1 MTREAVD
8 WDGIAA
14 LPTVTAE
21 AGDLDVVELV
31 QLGLVPPSLRLTHTA
46 VTALAD
52 VEEVVVRD
60 VEATP
65 LLRGRRRADELLVE
79 PLRRVAPVA
88 DVPVAPRPDHPVDL
102 AVIVRATP
110 SAADLARVDAL
121 TTPRS
126 TVLWIG
132 LAGRTRAG
140 RGLLAAV
147 PELIAGRRHGEHR
160 IARVPW
166 PAPDSRGIF
175 ERPSLPSAASLAA
188 AYGARHHVVVGEA
201 HPGAQRS
208 DRGGT
213 VVFFTGLSGSG
224 KSTIA
229 KALRDALE
237 QRTDREV
244 TLLDGDDVRRMLSS
258 GLGFDAEGRAAN
270 VRRVSWVAALLAR
283 HGGIAITA
291 LIAPFADGRAEA
303 RRMAEAVG
311 DFVEVWVS
319 TPLAECERRDRK
331 GLYAQ
336 ARAGRI
342 PNFTGIDSP
351 YESPEGAELVIDT
364 TGVGIAEAV
373 QLVLD
378 ELEARAR
385 ERGAELGVAAVG
397 PGVANPT
404 QEELV
409 SYDI

>member
-1 MTREAVD
+1 MTHDVVD
-8 WDGIAA
+8 WDNVAA
-14 LPTVTAE
+14 LPTLTAE
-21 AGDLDVVELV
+21 AGDLDLVELV
-31 QLGLVPPSLRLTHTA
+31 QLGLVAPALRLTHA
-46 VTALAD
+46 ADESLAD
-52 VEEVVVRD
+52 TDELVVRD

-65 LLRGRRRADELLVE
+65 LLLARRRAGELHVE
-79 PLRRVAPVA
+79 PLRRVAPVGDIPTGPEPA
-88 DVPVAPRPDHPVDL
+88 GQVDL
-102 AVIVRATP
+102 AVIVRAEP

-121 TTPRS
+121 TTPR
-126 TVLWIG
+126 TRVLWIA

-147 PELIAGRRHGEHR
+147 PEMVAGRAHGEHR

-166 PAPDSRGIF
+166 PAPGSRGLF
-175 ERPSLPSAASLAA
+175 ERPNLPGAALLAEA
-188 AYGARHHVVVGEA
+188 HGARHHVVVGEA
-201 HPGAQRS
+201 HPEAQRR

-229 KALRDALE
+229 KALHDVLE

-270 VRRVSWVAALLAR
+270 VRRVSWVASLLAR

-291 LIAPFADGRAEA
+291 LIAPFGNGRAEA
-303 RRMAEAVG
+303 REMAEAVG

-319 TPLAECERRDRK
+319 TPLEECERRDRK

-336 ARAGRI
+336 ARAGKI

-351 YESPEGAELVIDT
+351 YEPPERAELVIDT
-364 TGVGIAEAV
+364 TEVGIADAV
-373 QLVLD
+373 QLVLG

-385 ERGAELGVAAVG
+385 ERGSELNTSAAAQG
-397 PGVANPT
+397 TGEPT
-404 QEELV
+404 HEELV
-409 SYDI
+409 TYDI